1 MDFLKCCFTAKA
13 MDRLTAQMLL
23 NHPFV
28 AGLGEDSE
36 DNEEEFSVEN
46 FEEKGWSTSTL
57 SLSDYKVD
65 DELSSSYF
73 PDKRELKVKKLKLD
87 AEAIMVCSSFSYK
100 DSAVKDEISS
110 SCLSDDWSNMPLEA
124 EELQDIVE
132 PRRVD
137 WSLSLSVQY

>member
-1 MDFLKCCFTAKA
+1 MDFLKCCFAAKA

-28 AGLGEDSE
+28 AKLGEDSK
-36 DNEEEFSVEN
+36 DNEKELLVEN
-46 FEEKGWSTSTL
+46 SEEKGWSTSTL
-57 SLSDYKVD
+57 SLSDHKAD

-73 PDKRELKVKKLKLD
+73 TDERELKVKKLKLD
-87 AEAIMVCSSFSYK
+87 ADAIRVCSLLSYE
-100 DSAVKDEISS
+100 DSVVEDEISS

-132 PRRVD
+132 LGRVD

>member
-1 MDFLKCCFTAKA
+1 MDFLKCCFAAKA
-13 MDRLTAQMLL
+13 MDRLTTQMLL

-28 AGLGEDSE
+28 AELDEDSE
-36 DNEEEFSVEN
+36 DNKEELSVEN
-46 FEEKGWSTSTL
+46 SEEKGWSTSTL
-57 SLSDYKVD
+57 SLSDYKAD

-73 PDKRELKVKKLKLD
+73 PDERELKVKKLKLD
-87 AEAIMVCSSFSYK
+87 GEAIRVCPSLSYK
-100 DSAVKDEISS
+100 DSAVEDEISS

-132 PRRVD
+132 PGRVD